1 MIEVTQAVCE
11 SLLGDY
17 AEPRPATSPPP
28 PPSDDDLVAW
38 VTISGAWTGK
48 VAVRLSPALATR
60 LAREIME
67 VDPHSTDDLE
77 VRDVAGEVANMI
89 GGNLKALLPEPCRLS
104 LPKVSH
110 ERPSSE
116 EEEGVV
122 QRFAIGADTFEV
134 TVKSAA

>member
-1 MIEVTQAVCE
+1 MTIGRRAPTECDEARGTRGSA
-11 SLLGDY
+11 
-17 AEPRPATSPPP
+17 R
-28 PPSDDDLVAW
+28 LV
-38 VTISGAWTGK
+38 
-48 VAVRLSPALATR
+48 LF
-60 LAREIME
+60 
-67 VDPHSTDDLE
+67 
-77 VRDVAGEVANMI
+77 AGEVFPVKHLR
-89 GGNLKALLPEPCRLS
+89 NLKALLPEPCRLS